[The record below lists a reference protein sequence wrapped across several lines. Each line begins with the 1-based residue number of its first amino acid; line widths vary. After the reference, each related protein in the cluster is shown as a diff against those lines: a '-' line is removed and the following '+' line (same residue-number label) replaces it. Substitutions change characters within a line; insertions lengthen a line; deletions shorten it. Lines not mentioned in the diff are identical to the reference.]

1 LDVKFVTKIQKLAIL
16 SHILRHAGV
25 GVKQCNFRMLIYK
38 VAQKR
43 GHLVL
48 RLVTLEVFMR
58 LAPNL
63 AESNVILF
71 LTLLHNLFETKL
83 ENKVALS
90 LEWQALVDFQ
100 SPALQRAEQTTVKC
114 PSSFQFRT
122 DFCRCAAH
130 FHNYRRTPLQVR
142 CFPKFRRANW
152 SRRAT
157 LPFGRSV
164 TPAELIGRSTYYVF
178 GLSTVKEVADQ
189 HE

>member
-1 LDVKFVTKIQKLAIL
+1 
-16 SHILRHAGV
+16 
-25 GVKQCNFRMLIYK
+25 MLIYK

-90 LEWQALVDFQ
+90 LE
-100 SPALQRAEQTTVKC
+100 
-114 PSSFQFRT
+114 
-122 DFCRCAAH
+122 
-130 FHNYRRTPLQVR
+130 
-142 CFPKFRRANW
+142 
-152 SRRAT
+152 
-157 LPFGRSV
+157 
-164 TPAELIGRSTYYVF
+164 
-178 GLSTVKEVADQ
+178 
-189 HE
+189 